1 MSSPT
6 SSAFALATSD
16 PCTSDC
22 GNSAGT
28 ANSNGDVD
36 SDAGAGGSSGG
47 AWALSEGGMIAI
59 IVVVV
64 IVAIMGSKSSCFP
77 YILRV
82 MRAWAVP

>member
-1 MSSPT
+1 MSSTT
-6 SSAFALATSD
+6 SSAFPLATEE

-28 ANSNGDVD
+28 ANSNGDID
-36 SDAGAGGSSGG
+36 GDAGAGGSGGG

-64 IVAIMGSKSSCFP
+64 IVAIVGSKSSCYPRTLSGFG
-77 YILRV
+77 
-82 MRAWAVP
+82 VPA